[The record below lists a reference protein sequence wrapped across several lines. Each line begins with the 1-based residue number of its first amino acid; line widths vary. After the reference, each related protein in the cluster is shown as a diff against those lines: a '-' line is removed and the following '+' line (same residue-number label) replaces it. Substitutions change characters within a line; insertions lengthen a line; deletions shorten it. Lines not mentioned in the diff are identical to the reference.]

1 MTNADVN
8 RLRSLFCDNLSAYNR
23 SFIVKRR
30 PPVLDILFHLA
41 TQQTLRHPN
50 RRLIQN
56 QAQMRSKPQTIGM
69 RESLTVN
76 QKNVRFIVKLFYC

>member
-23 SFIVKRR
+23 SLIVKRR
-30 PPVLDILFHLA
+30 PPVLDILFHLS

-56 QAQMRSKPQTIGM
+56 QAQMRSEPQTIGM